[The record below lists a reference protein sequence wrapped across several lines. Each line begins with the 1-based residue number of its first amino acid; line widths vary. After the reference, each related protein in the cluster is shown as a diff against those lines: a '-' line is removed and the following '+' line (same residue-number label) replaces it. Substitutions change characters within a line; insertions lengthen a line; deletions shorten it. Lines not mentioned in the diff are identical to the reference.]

1 MARIQVLVFTVTAV
15 LWCGS
20 AFSQPAGADRHV
32 AEENAIQEAC
42 PARDAFGSGIP
53 VGYRYDI
60 QGGGIKRCMSV
71 AEGRAA
77 VAEENAIQEACPR
90 RDAFGIV
97 IPIGYRFDQRSGGTT
112 RCMSAAEG
120 NAAVAEEKAIHE
132 ACPRRDAF
140 GIGIPIGYRFDQR
153 SGGTTRCMSV
163 AEGKAAVAEEN
174 AIQEACPEREAFGN
188 KIQKGYRF
196 DTKLGY
202 ITRCS
207 SVAEGGA
214 VIAEKKTLQED
225 SKPVRSE
232 NLPAPGGGR
241 QPQQLTSLTY
251 QDVLTPQELAWSNS
265 LPNMH
270 RATTQFSPAQIAQIK
285 QDGRWEPWVAQTKA
299 EVAGQSR
306 SAGASQKPTETHP
319 SPLPRREAVPVL
331 TSRTLQA
338 RIEVSE
344 KIIGDLSAGG
354 MQQAAS
360 EKLAQAKREFQAG
373 KLESSQAL
381 LHEANKYAALAS
393 QRARD
398 NIDDKLPP
406 IAKLPVIDR
415 PIKYTEE
422 WQKKLPRYGNFGGK
436 GYTGGYDRNQTPI
449 NRMDELF
456 EQHDKNYNDAKNQ
469 NAILLAD
476 KELVAGLE
484 NIDENNI
491 HILKKD
497 GSKGKLYG
505 TLKDDIAYRDNAKK
519 LFKRK
524 ISAQETLEGVARAGP
539 VGVGAR

>member
-1 MARIQVLVFTVTAV
+1 
-15 LWCGS
+15 
-20 AFSQPAGADRHV
+20 
-32 AEENAIQEAC
+32 
-42 PARDAFGSGIP
+42 
-53 VGYRYDI
+53 
-60 QGGGIKRCMSV
+60 
-71 AEGRAA
+71 
-77 VAEENAIQEACPR
+77 
-90 RDAFGIV
+90 
-97 IPIGYRFDQRSGGTT
+97 
-112 RCMSAAEG
+112 MSAAEG

-406 IAKLPVIDR
+406 IAKLPFIHK
-415 PIKYTEE
+415 PIK
-422 WQKKLPRYGNFGGK
+422 
-436 GYTGGYDRNQTPI
+436 
-449 NRMDELF
+449 
-456 EQHDKNYNDAKNQ
+456 
-469 NAILLAD
+469 
-476 KELVAGLE
+476 
-484 NIDENNI
+484 
-491 HILKKD
+491 
-497 GSKGKLYG
+497 
-505 TLKDDIAYRDNAKK
+505 
-519 LFKRK
+519 
-524 ISAQETLEGVARAGP
+524 
-539 VGVGAR
+539 